1 MYILRN
7 NFSLT
12 LRRAPL
18 WGVSPLE
25 SHISIR
31 RFSTGATA
39 KRRGYNNGL
48 VATRLRKYRNLS
60 TSTSKCS
67 SNKLGSNDA
76 SSGVADDADLPSA
89 EDSTSI
95 SSTTF
100 VKLLTSVNDDN
111 MGLVMSLKKLKDE
124 LQYEGTRSYPFRARD
139 LPIITEF
146 VVKMLLLR
154 DDELSVDTLCSA
166 IELFKADGGASAAF
180 HLCRLFSSYN
190 NCHGRTVTSS
200 VFQRVVHNRIGMF
213 GAKMLSQ
220 KKMDKLN
227 ENYIDGA
234 KCALNFVVDA
244 ITDGDFSGLRGCC
257 ERGLYD
263 FFNQGMNYLERIGLK
278 LDVKITDIKD
288 VKMDVFLLTI
298 GGHRGDTIQAPYI
311 MKQAVGHQILVSLPK
326 SPISGTVDML
336 NSRKQNRE
344 LIMQTFEKGAIA
356 RMEVLLKVR
365 QALRLLDTGGNV
377 LWEDPRKLITHKLTL
392 ESAIYAPSRESEGT
406 DPTDW
411 TVVDVNGILNGNPPF
426 TSSAE

>member
-227 ENYIDGA
+227 E
-234 KCALNFVVDA
+234 
-244 ITDGDFSGLRGCC
+244 
-257 ERGLYD
+257 
-263 FFNQGMNYLERIGLK
+263 